1 MSRVENFINQIKT
14 ILPGE
19 RRREQE
25 KWERE
30 QGKILADR
38 FDTIKPQLKDLE
50 VAVHNFGNVDFR
62 DHKWIS
68 FIELSFDI
76 KNRDKVLDLLTSANI
91 QEIEDP
97 GKMTKFETLE
107 LLERMGSSDDH
118 LTEEYNTDEILIYTG
133 KYLNQEDRERLLTLE
148 PIIDI
153 PESQ

>member
-25 KWERE
+25 KYERE

-38 FDTIKPQLKDLE
+38 FDTIKPQLKELD
-50 VAVHNFGNVDFR
+50 VAVHNSGNVDLH

-68 FIELSFDI
+68 FIELSFNI
-76 KNRDKVLDLLTSANI
+76 KNRDKVLDLLTGASI
-91 QEIEDP
+91 QEIDDP
-97 GKMTKFETLE
+97 GKMTKFETIE

-118 LTEEYNTDEILIYTG
+118 LIEEYNKDEILIYTG
-133 KYLNQEDRERLLTLE
+133 KYLNQEDRDRLLTLE
-148 PIIDI
+148 PIIAI
-153 PESQ
+153 SQP